1 MRRESHHLATVL
13 SLEVRD
19 AVTEIAGP
27 APPMLGVHRVHGPGH
42 HVAHRHLPRAP
53 GPNRPRILR
62 PRVDDRLVDR
72 QYDPRRLGRLV
83 QTVQHHPGLD
93 NRDAGGGANLAA
105 KGPLREFGV
114 DPVSQ
119 KPVVAKDGKF
129 GVYVTDGETNATVP
143 RGEDPMEIDFD
154 RAVELIADK
163 IVILRRTENLFV
175 DEAVQ
180 DQEVLVV
187 QHFRHTFKHDDF
199 KAVQGL
205 TFDVY
210 ENEIFGLLG
219 PNGAG
224 KTTTVRILATLLSP
238 DSGQAFVSGIDVLK
252 HPDEVRKI
260 IGLSGQYAAVD
271 ETLTGWDNLIMFG
284 RLYHLSAKAAKDRA
298 VELLEQFV
306 LSDAAKRPIRTYS
319 GGMRRRLDLAASLII
334 RPKVLFL
341 DEPTTG
347 LDPRGRQDM
356 WGVIDELVKGG
367 VTLLLT
373 TQYLE
378 EADHLADEIAVIDH
392 GKVIARG
399 TSDSLKR
406 QVGGERLEIVVE
418 NEYVAAVTEIVAKV
432 SGGAV
437 NVDESM
443 RQISAPVTT
452 GSKALIEAAKMLDE
466 KGIHPLDI
474 GLKRPSLDDVFL
486 SLTGHVAEEKVAEE
500 ELTTKGRRRGK

>member
-1 MRRESHHLATVL
+1 MKAVIAENLVKTYNKGSVKALDGLNLDVEEGTVL
-13 SLEVRD
+13 
-19 AVTEIAGP
+19 
-27 APPMLGVHRVHGPGH
+27 GV
-42 HVAHRHLPRAP
+42 
-53 GPNRPRILR
+53 
-62 PRVDDRLVDR
+62 
-72 QYDPRRLGRLV
+72 
-83 QTVQHHPGLD
+83 
-93 NRDAGGGANLAA
+93 
-105 KGPLREFGV
+105 
-114 DPVSQ
+114 
-119 KPVVAKDGKF
+119 
-129 GVYVTDGETNATVP
+129 
-143 RGEDPMEIDFD
+143 
-154 RAVELIADK
+154 
-163 IVILRRTENLFV
+163 
-175 DEAVQ
+175 
-180 DQEVLVV
+180 
-187 QHFRHTFKHDDF
+187 
-199 KAVQGL
+199 
-205 TFDVY
+205 
-210 ENEIFGLLG
+210 LG

-224 KTTTVRILATLLSP
+224 KTTTVRSLATLLSP
-238 DSGQAFVSGIDVLK
+238 DSGRAFVSGIDVLK

-284 RLYHLSAKAAKDRA
+284 RLYHLPAKAAKDRG
-298 VELLEQFV
+298 VELLEQFA

-466 KGIHPLDI
+466 QGIHPLDI

-486 SLTGHVAEEKVAEE
+486 SLTGHVAEEKVVEE